1 MGIRRGMGST
11 FVQHRMGGMSTMAG
25 MPIVAVLA
33 AAVAALVHV
42 WFFALES
49 LLFQRPTVFRRFGL
63 RSAEDAAIVRPMAF
77 NQGFYNLF
85 LAIGIAVGLVLV
97 ATGSDAVP
105 GRAIVLFAC
114 ACMVGAGVVLVATN
128 RRFLT
133 AAAIQVGPPL
143 VALLAAFLL

>member
-1 MGIRRGMGST
+1 
-11 FVQHRMGGMSTMAG
+11 MAG

-33 AAVAALVHV
+33 AGAAALIHL

-49 LLFQRPTVFRRFGL
+49 VLFSRPTVFRRFGL

-85 LAIGIAVGLVLV
+85 LAAGIVGGLVLV
-97 ATGSDAVP
+97 ASGQRDA

-114 ACMVGAGVVLVATN
+114 ACMVGAGFVLYATD

-133 AAAIQVGPPL
+133 AAAIQAGPPL
-143 VALLAAFLL
+143 LALVSAFVF